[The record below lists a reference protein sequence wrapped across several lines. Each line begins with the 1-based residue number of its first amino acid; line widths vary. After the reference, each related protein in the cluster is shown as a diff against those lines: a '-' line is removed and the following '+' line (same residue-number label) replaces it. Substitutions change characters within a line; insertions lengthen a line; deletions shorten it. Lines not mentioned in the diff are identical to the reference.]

1 MIKLTGAPWHEFE
14 ILRTTAVL
22 DASGRI
28 NRQERAT
35 GRLTAIAA
43 GIEPQAHERA
53 GGTEHPMVH
62 RLVARGTPDLR
73 AGDILRREGER
84 CYVHGV
90 RDVGMM
96 GLFTVVL
103 CERR

>member
-14 ILRTTAVL
+14 ILRTTAVP

-28 NRQERAT
+28 SRHERAT
-35 GRLTAIAA
+35 GRLKAMAA

-84 CYVHGV
+84 YYVNGV
-90 RDVGMM
+90 RDAGLM
-96 GLFTVVL
+96 GLFTVAL